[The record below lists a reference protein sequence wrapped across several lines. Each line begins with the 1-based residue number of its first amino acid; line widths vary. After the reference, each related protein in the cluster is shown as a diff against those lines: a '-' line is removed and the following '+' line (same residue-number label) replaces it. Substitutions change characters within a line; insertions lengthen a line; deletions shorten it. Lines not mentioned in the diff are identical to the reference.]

1 MLGKFEGFTDGIDV
15 GVSLGYIDMDGYSVD
30 NKDGCIVGP
39 AVGLVL
45 GLIDGLNDGLIDIID
60 GNGASVHDPISCVSK
75 NPIFAL
81 LLASTTPSIIT
92 V

>member
-15 GVSLGYIDMDGYSVD
+15 GVSLGYSVD

-45 GLIDGLNDGLIDIID
+45 GLIDGLKDGLIDIID

-75 NPIFAL
+75 NPIFTL
-81 LLASTTPSIIT
+81 LLAFTTSSIII